1 MSEQR
6 NQFLPNSKFPEG
18 EPVPQRQDILDAL
31 SKYGIKGASQIKLID
46 STHDALDIRLN
57 YIIDKKWVLRFCN
70 AEAMTETRLN
80 DLHRL
85 IDRYHALGILC
96 PQFLNDGE
104 GRFLHMWK
112 SLQCYL
118 SEYVDFSIAW
128 DEQIT
133 DKDRLICEIQASLA
147 RFAQTYRNVDL
158 SNTMGMY
165 SLFDLSPFDIPNG
178 IDEKEDNFNQ
188 LITLLREM
196 KEDALADVL
205 TARHADVRSK
215 LKAIYKNL
223 PRCVFQGDENFSNVL
238 IDEGQH
244 FVGLIDF
251 NLAGT
256 EVIVNQ
262 IANVAGFDYHEE
274 QKEPVGAQNRLTFAL
289 NYFQSHIRKMLSIYH
304 TSEEEII
311 ALRWYAWIVMIAQ
324 WPTFCFFRDAIKG
337 TLKSEILELLSM
349 IAALPEDQILPIV

>member
-1 MSEQR
+1 MGCLGSNTKE
-6 NQFLPNSKFPEG
+6 L
-18 EPVPQRQDILDAL
+18 
-31 SKYGIKGASQIKLID
+31 KGD
-46 STHDALDIRLN
+46 N
-57 YIIDKKWVLRFCN
+57 YIL
-70 AEAMTETRLN
+70 AE
-80 DLHRL
+80 
-85 IDRYHALGILC
+85 
-96 PQFLNDGE
+96 F
-104 GRFLHMWK
+104 
-112 SLQCYL
+112 
-118 SEYVDFSIAW
+118 
-128 DEQIT
+128 
-133 DKDRLICEIQASLA
+133 EI
-147 RFAQTYRNVDL
+147 
-158 SNTMGMY
+158 
-165 SLFDLSPFDIPNG
+165 
-178 IDEKEDNFNQ
+178 
-188 LITLLREM
+188 

-262 IANVAGFDYHEE
+262 IANVVGFDYHEE

-324 WPTFCFFRDAIKG
+324 WPTLCFFQDAIKG

>member
-118 SEYVDFSIAW
+118 SEYVDFAIAW
-128 DEQIT
+128 DEEIT